1 MRATLNIPD
10 ELIAEAQKISGQKS
24 KTKAVTTALREFI
37 KNNRLDKLVAL
48 KGKLNLNYDWENEEK
63 RELSAQRKREKRLE
77 K

>member
-10 ELIAEAQKISGQKS
+10 ELIVEAQKISGHKS

-37 KNNRLDKLVAL
+37 KNNRLDKLIAL
-48 KGKLNLNYDWENEEK
+48 KGKLNLDYDWEGEEK

>member
-37 KNNRLDKLVAL
+37 KNNKLDKLVAL
-48 KGKLNLNYDWENEEK
+48 KGKLNLDYDWEDEEK
-63 RELSAQRKREKRLE
+63 RELSAQRKRGRLLE

>member
-48 KGKLNLNYDWENEEK
+48 KGKLNLDYDWENEEK

>member
-10 ELIAEAQKISGQKS
+10 GLIAEAQKISGQKS
-24 KTKAVTTALREFI
+24 KTKTVTTALREFI

-48 KGKLNLNYDWENEEK
+48 KGKLDLDYDWEDEEK
-63 RELSAQRKREKRLE
+63 RELLAQRKREKRLE